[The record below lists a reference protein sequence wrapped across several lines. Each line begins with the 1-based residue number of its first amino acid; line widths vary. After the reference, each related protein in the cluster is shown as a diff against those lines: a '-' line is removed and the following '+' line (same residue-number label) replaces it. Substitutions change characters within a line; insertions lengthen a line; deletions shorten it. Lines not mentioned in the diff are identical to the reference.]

1 MTMSDFDATLEFV
14 FQVRVDFADR
24 LKFPPERNGVRR
36 GYTGV
41 AGGAIE
47 GPRLSGKV
55 LPESGGDWP
64 HFMPDGVVYFEAI
77 YVIEAADGTQI
88 VINNR
93 GLRHA
98 PPEIVAKMEAHEPVD
113 PSSYYFRVRPVFDV
127 PAGPHDWLGRT
138 IIVGGADR
146 HRTHSIFTYYALV

>member
-1 MTMSDFDATLEFV
+1 MDERMQAGLEFV
-14 FQVRVDFADR
+14 FQVRVDFAGR
-24 LKFPPERNGVRR
+24 LKLPPERNGVGR

-41 AGGAIE
+41 AGGIVE
-47 GPRLSGKV
+47 GPLYV
-55 LPESGGDWP
+55 LQAS
-64 HFMPDGVVYFEAI
+64 
-77 YVIEAADGTQI
+77 DGTHI

-98 PPEIVAKMEAHEPVD
+98 PPDVLAKMNAFEPVD
-113 PSSYYFRVRPVFDV
+113 PASYYFRINPTFDV

-146 HRTHSIFTYYALV
+146 HRTHSIFSYYALV

>member
-1 MTMSDFDATLEFV
+1 MADLDASLEFV
-14 FQVRVDFADR
+14 FQVRVDFAGR
-24 LKFPPERNGVRR
+24 LKFSPERNGVRR

-41 AGGAIE
+41 AGGVIE

-55 LPESGGDWP
+55 LPASGGDWP

-77 YVIEAADGTQI
+77 YVIEASDGTQI

-98 PPEIVAKMEAHEPVD
+98 SPDVVAKMEAHEPVD

-127 PAGPHDWLGRT
+127 PAGPHDWLART
-138 IIVGGADR
+138 IIVGSADR
-146 HRTHSIFTYYALV
+146 HRTHSIFSYYALV